1 MLMRRAA
8 IALLAALPALAAA
21 QLRTIPA
28 DATPGT
34 IRHVREMEVAID
46 GRTERLAA
54 GAQIRDASNRIIVPT
69 AIPADARMKY
79 RRDTEGRV
87 RQVWIL
93 TPAEAAGAPAGK

>member
-28 DATPGT
+28 DATPGK

-69 AIPADARMKY
+69 AIPADAQMKY